1 MAKLSTSLFAETWY
15 KILCMITFAE
25 RLEWAMECAGL
36 DPRTDQ
42 SELARRVGGACK
54 PQTIQYLLDHN
65 RNAKASKYTPRLAQ
79 VLDCD
84 VNWLAYNTGRP
95 PTRQNSNHEL
105 LNTDFINKRHAGHII
120 GELSGTPGATIDDA
134 GREPIDQNVLPAPIE
149 ARRIPIISYVQ
160 AGMMTEAIDPYMMG
174 DGFETIT
181 TDLDLSG
188 SAFGLIIKGPS
199 MEPEF
204 REGDKVIID
213 PAVSPQPGDF
223 VVAKNTQEEATF
235 KKYRPR
241 GTDERGEMI
250 FELVPLNDDFPTLHS
265 ERDHLHVIGV
275 MVEHRKYRRR

>member
-1 MAKLSTSLFAETWY
+1 MKTYAD
-15 KILCMITFAE
+15 
-25 RLEWAMECAGL
+25 RLEWAMTCAGL
-36 DPRTDQ
+36 SPRNDQ
-42 SELARRVGGACK
+42 SELARRVGGGCK
-54 PQTIQYLLDHN
+54 PQNIQYLLDHN
-65 RNAKASKYTPRLAQ
+65 RNAKSSKFTPRLAQ
-79 VLDCD
+79 VLECD
-84 VNWLAYNTGRP
+84 VNWLAYSTGKRP
-95 PTRQNSNHEL
+95 VLRNGIQQHEL
-105 LNTDFINKRHAGHII
+105 LNGDGPNKRHPPSMF
-120 GELSGTPGATIDDA
+120 GELPLVHSPNTDDS
-134 GREPIDQNVLPAPIE
+134 GREPFDQNVIPAPT
-149 ARRIPIISYVQ
+149 AVRRIPIISYVQ
-160 AGMMTEAIDPYMMG
+160 AGMMTEAFDPYTMG

-204 REGDKVIID
+204 RDGDKVIID
-213 PAVSPQPGDF
+213 PAVFPQPGDF

-241 GTDERGEMI
+241 GTDERGEMV

>member
-1 MAKLSTSLFAETWY
+1 MKTYAD
-15 KILCMITFAE
+15 
-25 RLEWAMECAGL
+25 RLEWAMTCAGL
-36 DPRTDQ
+36 SPRTDQ
-42 SELARRVGGACK
+42 SELARRVGGGCT
-54 PQTIQYLLDHN
+54 PQNIQYLLDHN
-65 RNAKASKYTPRLAQ
+65 RNAKSSKYTPRLAQ
-79 VLDCD
+79 VLNCD
-84 VNWLAYNTGRP
+84 VNWLAYSTGKP
-95 PTRQNSNHEL
+95 PVLSSGNPQHEL
-105 LNTDFINKRHAGHII
+105 LNDGGSNKRHAEHIF
-120 GELSGTPGATIDDA
+120 GELPLGQEPNTDDS
-134 GREPIDQNVLPAPIE
+134 GREPFDQNVTPAPI
-149 ARRIPIISYVQ
+149 AVRRVPIISYVQ
-160 AGMMTEAIDPYMMG
+160 AGMMTEAFDPFTMG

-199 MEPEF
+199 MEPDF

-241 GTDERGEMI
+241 GTDERGEMV